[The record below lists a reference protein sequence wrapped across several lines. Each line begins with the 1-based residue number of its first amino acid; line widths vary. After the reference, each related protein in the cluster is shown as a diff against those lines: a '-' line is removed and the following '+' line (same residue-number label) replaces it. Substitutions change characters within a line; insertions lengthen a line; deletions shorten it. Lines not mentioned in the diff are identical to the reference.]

1 MWSLLLP
8 SKKTLTIAG
17 VILALLTC
25 IFIEYKIIQSKNEK
39 ISLQTETIKAKELEL
54 SIQKQTIDSLDKSYK
69 ESIEKMKSA
78 NDKMTAIEKE
88 YQQKLDSMILNL
100 GNCKTDTPSDQLTL
114 KEKTLFQ
121 GLLNKL
127 SESTELRK

>member
-25 IFIEYKIIQSKNEK
+25 ILIEYKIIQSKNEK
-39 ISLQTETIKAKELEL
+39 ISLQSETIKAKELEL

-88 YQQKLDSMILNL
+88 YQQKLDSIILNL
-100 GNCKTDTPSDQLTL
+100 GNCKTDIPSDQLTL

-121 GLLNKL
+121 GLLDKL